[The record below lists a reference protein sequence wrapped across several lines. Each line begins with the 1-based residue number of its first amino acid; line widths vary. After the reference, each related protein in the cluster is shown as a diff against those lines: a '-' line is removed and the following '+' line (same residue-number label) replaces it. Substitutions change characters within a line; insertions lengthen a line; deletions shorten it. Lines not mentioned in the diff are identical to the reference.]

1 MCTPGRTKVYL
12 GYKKRGLTKDE
23 EARFFGKLRNKFQV
37 SVVQGLGNLAEEGKV
52 NVYELSRKSLV
63 S

>member
-12 GYKKRGLTKDE
+12 GYKRRGLTKDE
-23 EARFFGKLRNKFQV
+23 ETRFFGKLRNKFQV

-52 NVYELSRKSLV
+52 NVYALSRK
-63 S
+63 